1 MIRQLRNDVEVERD
15 RLQLHSDA
23 QVLAPSSST
32 VWELLTASGEQ
43 VQRGQDLMRLLDCNA
58 ALVTAVV
65 SEAVY
70 NRLQIGSRATFRLR
84 DGDVNCPVG
93 RGFRFPK
100 SNMRQS

>member
-1 MIRQLRNDVEVERD
+1 M
-15 RLQLHSDA
+15 
-23 QVLAPSSST
+23 
-32 VWELLTASGEQ
+32 WELLTASGEQ

-84 DGDVNCPVG
+84 DGDVMTIRFEGFG
-93 RGFRFPK
+93 RPLINPLRDLRGSENLAPITASAMK
-100 SNMRQS
+100 